1 MTIAKLYVTI
11 FFYSF
16 SLIFHTYSINL
27 ISRLTLNKS
36 EQLKLK
42 NIGIKIEQTLKCK
55 NHSNKSTKKHFFF
68 CQEQNEKFTL
78 KNTIEVT
85 IILSNFLL

>member
-42 NIGIKIEQTLKCK
+42 SIGIKIEQTLKCK
-55 NHSNKSTKKHFFF
+55 NHSNKSTKKHFF
-68 CQEQNEKFTL
+68 CQEQNEKFTP
-78 KNTIEVT
+78 